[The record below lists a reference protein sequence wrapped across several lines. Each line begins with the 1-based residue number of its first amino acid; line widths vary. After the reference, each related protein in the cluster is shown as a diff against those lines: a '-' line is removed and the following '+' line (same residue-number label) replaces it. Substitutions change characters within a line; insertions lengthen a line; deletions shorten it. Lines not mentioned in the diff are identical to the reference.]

1 MSSSTSSSSSS
12 SSSNHK
18 RPVIIGVDHKLVP
31 NPNTTVAPPPPAAP
45 QQTPPHKQ
53 LRPPPAAPI
62 KAPITTHDSVPATQS
77 MAASRV
83 ASESESG
90 SESSSGEEEEGC
102 KTPVINMPAT
112 QGAVA
117 VPDDDFM
124 FQASDFE
131 AVVDEPQVEV
141 KVKAK
146 PSSSRKKTTKPA
158 ESKPRAEA
166 KSSSASS
173 KRSRSGTG
181 SRSKAAAA
189 TVVVKN
195 DEQMAN
201 TNLRISEILQKT
213 KWLPKIT
220 ENVIKKFELLEEGDT
235 IVVNYWTA
243 MPTSTGKVYLLIS
256 MDARKW
262 WGNRDVATYIDAGNL
277 KLGTDYLVIQ
287 RVEGKLLYGQIAASA
302 FK

>member
-1 MSSSTSSSSSS
+1 
-12 SSSNHK
+12 
-18 RPVIIGVDHKLVP
+18 
-31 NPNTTVAPPPPAAP
+31 
-45 QQTPPHKQ
+45 
-53 LRPPPAAPI
+53 
-62 KAPITTHDSVPATQS
+62 
-77 MAASRV
+77 
-83 ASESESG
+83 
-90 SESSSGEEEEGC
+90 
-102 KTPVINMPAT
+102 MPAT

-131 AVVDEPQVEV
+131 AVVNEPQVEV
-141 KVKAK
+141 KVKPKA
-146 PSSSRKKTTKPA
+146 SSSRKKTTKPA

-287 RVEGKLLYGQIAASA
+287 RVEGKLLYGQIPASA

>member
-1 MSSSTSSSSSS
+1 
-12 SSSNHK
+12 
-18 RPVIIGVDHKLVP
+18 
-31 NPNTTVAPPPPAAP
+31 
-45 QQTPPHKQ
+45 
-53 LRPPPAAPI
+53 
-62 KAPITTHDSVPATQS
+62 
-77 MAASRV
+77 
-83 ASESESG
+83 
-90 SESSSGEEEEGC
+90 
-102 KTPVINMPAT
+102 MPAT

-131 AVVDEPQVEV
+131 AVVNEPQVEV

-173 KRSRSGTG
+173 KRSRSGTS
-181 SRSKAAAA
+181 SRSKAA

-195 DEQMAN
+195 DEQMPN

-220 ENVIKKFELLEEGDT
+220 ENVIKKFELLMEGDA
-235 IVVNYWTA
+235 IVVNYWVSIPTA
-243 MPTSTGKVYLLIS
+243 TGKVYLLIS